1 MNPPRLFSFRAAL
14 PVFIVIAA
22 LLVLLAIANTASAK
36 GAPHLRRGHLP
47 AIGEIKLTKTK
58 GGRAEISVP
67 VHYTQALAGKA
78 TDLES
83 AEVTLQLAN
92 KVKSGRAVGEAF
104 TRTHHH
110 TLLGTGVVVDDF
122 RLDRKLSHWL
132 LSRPHKELGR
142 LVRVDV
148 RHRIKTRPGAKPLHE
163 KVASLNMAT
172 SHRARPQGEDVE
184 LTMRND
190 TDEPI
195 KTAAEPDLCMYDHGE
210 EGSDL
215 NAFTTVSND
224 PLPPGGTIEARIEG
238 SGNIFDRAVYEA
250 GSDKGAGEWFDWT
263 GFKVSIVLESAEA
276 EIGPLI
282 DALDLAENCESQ
294 ASTFQIV
301 AANEAGEA
309 SSLGA
314 WVVTGETCRMGCVQT
329 NLPTAYEALGVQNY
343 GGGGYGPGEWAEDST
358 KFLTALVGGW
368 RGIAG
373 GGKVAQ
379 DQGLHWSRQEL
390 PEVEEEHLWGAWTTD
405 IKAFEL
411 SIQEGSSPSGFSGG

>member
-1 MNPPRLFSFRAAL
+1 MTRPRSRAARAIF
-14 PVFIVIAA
+14 PVFVLIAV
-22 LLVLLAIANTASAK
+22 LLALLAIAGAATAKSA
-36 GAPHLRRGHLP
+36 PRFHRGHLP
-47 AIGEIKLTKTK
+47 SIGEIKLTKTK
-58 GGRAEISVP
+58 HGLAEITVP
-67 VHYTQALAGKA
+67 VHYTQALAGKP
-78 TDLES
+78 TGLET
-83 AEVTLQLAN
+83 AEVTLHLAS
-92 KVKSGRAVGEAF
+92 KVKSGRAVGETF

-110 TLLGTGVVVDDF
+110 TLVGTGVVVDDF
-122 RLDRKLSHWL
+122 RLDRKLSRWL
-132 LSRPHKELGR
+132 LSRPHKEQGR

-190 TDEPI
+190 TGEPI
-195 KTAAEPDLCMYDHGE
+195 KTAAEPDLCMYSKGE

-215 NAFTTVSND
+215 NAFTTLPNN

-238 SGNIFDRAVYEA
+238 SGNIFERAVYEA
-250 GSDKGAGEWFDWT
+250 GSDKGAGEWFDWV
-263 GFKVSIVLESAEA
+263 GFKVSIILESTEA
-276 EIGPLI
+276 ELGPLI

-343 GGGGYGPGEWAEDST
+343 GGGGYGPGEWAEGT
-358 KFLTALVGGW
+358 TNMLEALVGGW
-368 RGIAG
+368 RGIAN
-373 GGKVAQ
+373 GGKVVQ
-379 DQGLHWSRQEL
+379 DQGLHWTRQEL
-390 PEVEEEHLWGAWTTD
+390 PEVQEKHLWGAWTTD
-405 IKAFEL
+405 TKAFEL
-411 SIQEGSSPSGFSGG
+411 SIQEGSSSWGFSGG